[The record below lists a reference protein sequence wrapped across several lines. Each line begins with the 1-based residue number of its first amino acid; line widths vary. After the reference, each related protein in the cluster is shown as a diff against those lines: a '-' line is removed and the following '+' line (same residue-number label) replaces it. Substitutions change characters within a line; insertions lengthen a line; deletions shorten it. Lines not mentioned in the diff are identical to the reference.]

1 MKNAILTWYH
11 YQNYGTALQAYALQK
26 FLNSSMYETELIK
39 YIPEYKSQNEKKNIK
54 KINIYINNRKKK
66 YLNKIIKKK
75 YYKNLENK
83 SENFKEFLSKINLTE
98 EEYNKKNLKEL
109 NQVYDNFIV
118 GSDQI
123 WNPNNIDYTY
133 FLDFV
138 DENKNKIAYAP
149 SFGVKQNEYPYQNN
163 KLKNLLN
170 RFDYISV
177 REEDGKY
184 IIKKLINKS
193 VKIVLDPTLLLEK
206 KQWNEFVK
214 VDMNKTKYIL
224 CYFLGEQKYYWKY
237 VKKLQKET
245 GLEIRIIPIQPE
257 AYFKKGTIESEVGP
271 MEFLDLMANAE
282 IICTD
287 SFHGM
292 VFSIIFEKKFSV
304 LKRFKDND
312 RKSQNSRICNLLKLI
327 DLEEFFI
334 DENFEETKF
343 IVNNYEDINNIL
355 AEKRNESKTY
365 ILDAIN
371 GRKMYE

>member
-83 SENFKEFLSKINLTE
+83 SEKFKEFLSKINLTE

-138 DENKNKIAYAP
+138 DENKKKIAYAP
-149 SFGVKQNEYPYQNN
+149 SFGVKQNDYPYQNN

-170 RFDYISV
+170 KFDYISV
-177 REEDGKY
+177 REEDGKD

-193 VKIVLDPTLLLEK
+193 GNIVLDPTLLLEK
-206 KQWNEFVK
+206 KQWDEFVK

-237 VKKLQKET
+237 VKNLQKET

-257 AYFKKGTIESEVGP
+257 AYFKKGKIESEVGP
-271 MEFLDLMANAE
+271 MEFLDLIANAE

-287 SFHGM
+287 SFHGT
-292 VFSIIFEKKFSV
+292 VFSVIFEKKFSV

-312 RKSQNSRICNLLKLI
+312 SKSQNSRICNLLKLI
-327 DLEEFFI
+327 DLEGFFI

>member
-83 SENFKEFLSKINLTE
+83 SEKFKEFLSKINLTE

-138 DENKNKIAYAP
+138 DENKKKIAYAP
-149 SFGVKQNEYPYQNN
+149 SFGVKQNDYPYQNN

-177 REEDGKY
+177 REEDGKD

-193 VKIVLDPTLLLEK
+193 GNIVLDPTLLLEK
-206 KQWNEFVK
+206 KQWDEFVK

-237 VKKLQKET
+237 VKNLQKET

-257 AYFKKGTIESEVGP
+257 AYFKKGKIESEVGP
-271 MEFLDLMANAE
+271 MEFLDLIANAE

-287 SFHGM
+287 SFHGT
-292 VFSIIFEKKFSV
+292 VFSVIFEKKFSV

-327 DLEEFFI
+327 DLEGFFI

>member
-39 YIPEYKSQNEKKNIK
+39 YIPEYKSQNEKKYIK

-83 SENFKEFLSKINLTE
+83 SEKFKEFLSKINLTE

-138 DENKNKIAYAP
+138 DENKKKIAYAP
-149 SFGVKQNEYPYQNN
+149 SFGVKQNDYPYQNN

-177 REEDGKY
+177 REEDGKD

-193 VKIVLDPTLLLEK
+193 GNIVLDPTLLLEK
-206 KQWNEFVK
+206 KQWDEFVK

-237 VKKLQKET
+237 VKNLQKET

-257 AYFKKGTIESEVGP
+257 AYFKKGKIESEVGP
-271 MEFLDLMANAE
+271 MEFLDLIANAE

-287 SFHGM
+287 SFHGT
-292 VFSIIFEKKFSV
+292 VFSVIFEKKFSV

-327 DLEEFFI
+327 DLEGFFI

>member
-1 MKNAILTWYH
+1 M
-11 YQNYGTALQAYALQK
+11 
-26 FLNSSMYETELIK
+26 
-39 YIPEYKSQNEKKNIK
+39 
-54 KINIYINNRKKK
+54 
-66 YLNKIIKKK
+66 
-75 YYKNLENK
+75 
-83 SENFKEFLSKINLTE
+83 
-98 EEYNKKNLKEL
+98 
-109 NQVYDNFIV
+109 
-118 GSDQI
+118 
-123 WNPNNIDYTY
+123 
-133 FLDFV
+133 DFV
-138 DENKNKIAYAP
+138 DENKKKIAYAP
-149 SFGVKQNEYPYQNN
+149 SFGVKQNDYPYQNN